1 MIKLYKN
8 NSYKWFCKENIYAIG
23 YVFYKDKLYEDNK
36 LLELII
42 SIKNNIKEEIS
53 YFDGAFSIVIDNKEN
68 IILISDIV
76 RSFPLFYN
84 KYGDVTDDI
93 ELLRTKLNK
102 LSLKEL
108 VSCRWVSG
116 DETIYE
122 DVKQIE
128 CAQIITIENER
139 IYKKKYFQYKH
150 EKQQDFSFQ
159 ELDRILNNCIKRCIR
174 YLNGKTAVIPLSGG
188 YDSRLIAYYL
198 KKNNYDKI
206 IAYTYG
212 NRDGQEV
219 KISKKVAEYLEIPWY
234 FIEYTGKNC
243 KKIYNNKE
251 RYADIADYFGRG
263 YSIPH
268 IQDLAAIDTLVNK
281 NIIDKECVIIPGHL
295 IDCIAG
301 SHICE
306 EFLKEKNLSKE
317 LLIQKIYINNYNLA
331 KEDNHIFDNKL
342 EKKFLESLNR
352 KDFNDEDITTL
363 YDRYD
368 FEERQVKFIINSV
381 RCYDYYGMKWYLPF
395 ADKQFIE
402 FWQKVPLNLRYKKG
416 YLIKFSS
423 YKYKELMDK
432 VPTYKKVKSKTNF
445 IKKIYV
451 RFFEYY
457 NNQLGLY
464 YYFKYRKYLY
474 YVLIKFNF
482 SYDYYIAE
490 DYVKYLKNNKE
501 IK

>member
-1 MIKLYKN
+1 M
-8 NSYKWFCKENIYAIG
+8 
-23 YVFYKDKLYEDNK
+23 
-36 LLELII
+36 
-42 SIKNNIKEEIS
+42 
-53 YFDGAFSIVIDNKEN
+53 
-68 IILISDIV
+68 
-76 RSFPLFYN
+76 
-84 KYGDVTDDI
+84 
-93 ELLRTKLNK
+93 
-102 LSLKEL
+102 
-108 VSCRWVSG
+108 
-116 DETIYE
+116 
-122 DVKQIE
+122 
-128 CAQIITIENER
+128 
-139 IYKKKYFQYKH
+139 
-150 EKQQDFSFQ
+150 
-159 ELDRILNNCIKRCIR
+159 
-174 YLNGKTAVIPLSGG
+174 
-188 YDSRLIAYYL
+188 
-198 KKNNYDKI
+198 
-206 IAYTYG
+206 
-212 NRDGQEV
+212 
-219 KISKKVAEYLEIPWY
+219 
-234 FIEYTGKNC
+234 
-243 KKIYNNKE
+243 
-251 RYADIADYFGRG
+251 
-263 YSIPH
+263 
-268 IQDLAAIDTLVNK
+268 
-281 NIIDKECVIIPGHL
+281 
-295 IDCIAG
+295 
-301 SHICE
+301 
-306 EFLKEKNLSKE
+306 
-317 LLIQKIYINNYNLA
+317 A